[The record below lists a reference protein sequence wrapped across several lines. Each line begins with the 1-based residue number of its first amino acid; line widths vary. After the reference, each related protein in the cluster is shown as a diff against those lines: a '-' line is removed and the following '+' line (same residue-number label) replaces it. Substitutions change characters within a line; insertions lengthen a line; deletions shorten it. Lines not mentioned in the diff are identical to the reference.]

1 MPASSSPEPAHQ
13 YSAWQRYRLFF
24 SQFREHFHATGAIAP
39 SGGVL
44 ASAITAPVAR
54 TAAAASRPLRVMEVG
69 AGTGVF
75 TRAILRHLRRGD
87 RLDIFEINPAFQ
99 PVIESCIA
107 ASGARQRGV
116 DCRLHIADIC
126 AAAPQPDH
134 DCIVC
139 GLPFN
144 NFDPALVERI
154 LGQLVASLRPG
165 GVLSYFEY
173 LYIRRIKLALVRDRA
188 ERDRLRAVGAVVD
201 RLLAGHPHRATP
213 VLRNLPPAVA
223 RHIAVG

>member
-1 MPASSSPEPAHQ
+1 MPASSSPELARR

-24 SQFREHFHATGAIAP
+24 SQFREHFHTTGAIAP

-44 ASAITAPVAR
+44 AEAITRPIAEAAAR
-54 TAAAASRPLRVMEVG
+54 TRPLRITEVG

-75 TRAILRHLRRGD
+75 TRAILHKLRTGD
-87 RLDIFEINPAFQ
+87 QFDIYEINPAFA
-99 PVIESCIA
+99 PVLESCIT
-107 ASGARQRGV
+107 ASGARERGV
-116 DCRLHIADIC
+116 TCQLHIADIC
-126 AAAPQPDH
+126 TAAPQPDR

-144 NFDPALVERI
+144 NFEPALVERT

-173 LYIRRIKLALVRDRA
+173 LYIRQIKLALIRDRA
-188 ERDRLRAVGAVVD
+188 ERERLRAVGAVVT
-201 RLLAGHPHRATP
+201 RLLAHHPHRAVP
-213 VLRNLPPAVA
+213 VVRNLPPALA
-223 RHIAVG
+223 RHISVPS

>member
-1 MPASSSPEPAHQ
+1 MSASSSPETARQ

-24 SQFREHFHATGAIAP
+24 SQFREHFHSTGAIAP

-44 ASAITAPVAR
+44 AAAITAPVAQ
-54 TAAAASRPLRVMEVG
+54 AAAASRPLRVMEVG

-75 TRAILRHLRRGD
+75 TRAILQHLRRGD

-99 PVIESCIA
+99 PVLESCIA
-107 ASGARQRGV
+107 ASGARARGV
-116 DCRLHIADIC
+116 ECRLHITDIC
-126 AAAPQPDH
+126 AAAPQPDR

-154 LGQLVASLRPG
+154 LQQLLASLAPG

-173 LYIRRIKLALVRDRA
+173 LYIRRLKLALVRDRA

-201 RLLAGHPHRATP
+201 RLLARHPHRATP
-213 VLRNLPPAVA
+213 VLRNLPPALA
-223 RHIAVG
+223 RHISAA